1 MLKCYIIDDEQNA
14 VDALLAMLRKKFSQ
28 QVEIAGHNT
37 KARLAIE
44 EIEDLDPD
52 VVFLDVEMPEM
63 NGLDLLKQFPERKFH
78 VIFTTAHEK
87 YALPAL
93 KAAAT
98 DYLVKPLSPQ
108 DVFDALQK
116 CMHRSTAGSGGNVL
130 ADEPKSSSGTRI
142 TLSSGHEI
150 LLVNTDDIIRI
161 EASNNYSHFYF
172 TNRPK
177 LIVSKTLKEFE
188 DQLVNHNF
196 FRIHQSHLINLLHV
210 ESVQTLDGGYVL
222 MKQGHKAEISRR
234 RKAEFLQKLKTG

>member
-1 MLKCYIIDDEQNA
+1 MLKCYILDDEQNA
-14 VDALLAMLRKKFSQ
+14 VDALAAMLRKKFQQ
-28 QVEIAGHNT
+28 QVEIAGSSI
-37 KARLAIE
+37 KPSVAIE
-44 EIEDLDPD
+44 EIEELQPD
-52 VVFLDVEMPEM
+52 IVFLDVEMPEM
-63 NGLDLLKQFPERKFH
+63 NGLELLKYFPGRKFH
-78 VIFTTAHEK
+78 IIFTTAHEK

-116 CMHRSTAGSGGNVL
+116 CKPLTPQTEDNRSAGGF
-130 ADEPKSSSGTRI
+130 RI
-142 TLSSGHEI
+142 TLPSAHEL

-161 EASNNYSHFYF
+161 ESSNNYSHFYF

-177 LIVSKTLKEFE
+177 LIVTKTLKEFE
-188 DQLVNHNF
+188 EQLIPHHF

-222 MKQGHKAEISRR
+222 MKQQHKVEISRR
-234 RKAEFLQKLKTG
+234 RKAEFLQKLKNS

>member
-1 MLKCYIIDDEQNA
+1 MLKCYIIDDEQHA
-14 VDALLAMLRKKFSQ
+14 VDALTAMLRKKFPQ
-28 QVEIAGHNT
+28 QVEIMGSST
-37 KARLAIE
+37 KVAVALD
-44 EIEDLDPD
+44 EIENLQPD

-63 NGLDLLKQFPERKFH
+63 NGLELLRHFPDRKFH
-78 VIFTTAHEK
+78 TIFTTAHEK

-108 DVFDALQK
+108 DVSDAIQK
-116 CMHRSTAGSGGNVL
+116 CIQRGLST
-130 ADEPKSSSGTRI
+130 DETKTNASNRI
-142 TLSSGHEI
+142 TLPTSTE
-150 LLVNTDDIIRI
+150 LLLINTDDIIRI

-177 LIVSKTLKEFE
+177 LIVSKTLKDFE
-188 DQLVNHNF
+188 EQLVSNNF

-222 MKQGHKAEISRR
+222 LKQGHKVPISRR
-234 RKAEFLQKLKTG
+234 RKADFLQKLKAG